1 MAINEIEQFEDIL
14 SAEVLV
20 DMEKLKDMARSGVP
34 DSVRGVVW
42 RYLLG
47 VESADR
53 SREQTDSRRHIE
65 EYEQL
70 DKENMEISKRVRG
83 DVQRYQRRL
92 AAVNAGYSVNTLT
105 SNKKEPDTPAVTTAT
120 TTTTTPAT
128 ADFTANTTTAL
139 LLLVLHRL
147 IVMLVVMIAKIN
159 ITTTIIIIPS
169 IWSRSGQNN
178 SLAEQLTNFV
188 TRHDLS
194 AVVERILAA
203 YINGNKHVE
212 YSPALVSLCM
222 PFVFVC
228 QAESDMY
235 HCFSRLMSMLDYYLD
250 EQGIRERMANFM
262 TLFRALI
269 PDLYPLIGSTI
280 VIYLLLLF
288 IDKLY
293 LTNYCP
299 NLTYRHNYFI
309 EEEVDVNEWAT
320 SWLQFLLSKELPLP
334 CLLRLWD
341 IYFSLDGVLE
351 NHVYV
356 CLALLR
362 HYKDALEELEQSEIR
377 TLLLRMPVLDIN
389 EVIHQALNIRSEI
402 LQRQV
407 SESL

>member
-1 MAINEIEQFEDIL
+1 MANNNDVEEFEDIM

-20 DMEKLKDMARSGVP
+20 DMEKLRDMARSGVP
-34 DSVRGVVW
+34 NAVRGVVW

-53 SREQTDSRRHIE
+53 SREQSDSRRHIE

-70 DKENMEISKRVRG
+70 DKENLEISKRVRG

-92 AAVNAGYSVNTLT
+92 AA
-105 SNKKEPDTPAVTTAT
+105 
-120 TTTTTPAT
+120 
-128 ADFTANTTTAL
+128 
-139 LLLVLHRL
+139 
-147 IVMLVVMIAKIN
+147 
-159 ITTTIIIIPS
+159 
-169 IWSRSGQNN
+169 Q
-178 SLAEQLTNFV
+178 LASFAQQ
-188 TRHDLS
+188 HDLA

-235 HCFSRLMSMLDYYLD
+235 HCFSRLMGML
-250 EQGIRERMANFM
+250 
-262 TLFRALI
+262 
-269 PDLYPLIGSTI
+269 
-280 VIYLLLLF
+280 
-288 IDKLY
+288 
-293 LTNYCP
+293 
-299 NLTYRHNYFI
+299 
-309 EEEVDVNEWAT
+309 EEVDVNEWAT
-320 SWLQFLLSKELPLP
+320 SWLQYLLSKELPLP

-341 IYFSLDGVLE
+341 MYFSLDGNLE

-356 CLALLR
+356 SDAALLALLR

-377 TLLLRMPVLDIN
+377 TLLLRMPMLDID

-407 SESL
+407 SDAL